1 MANHLDQL
9 RTMVADS
16 PIKWM
21 KLANIQP
28 EIIEQGHIRFRLPVK
43 GLHLNHV
50 NTVYAGSM
58 FAFAELCGGALFQ
71 ATYGF
76 DEFVP
81 IVKKAEIRYVKPAT
95 DDLTCE
101 LQLSEEEAKEHIA
114 PIRERGRG
122 DFILSIPL
130 LDVDG
135 VEVAIA
141 DINYYIL
148 SIPKE

>member
-9 RTMVADS
+9 RAMVADS
-16 PIKWM
+16 PIQWM

-28 EIIEQGHIRFRLPVK
+28 QVIEQGHVKFTLPVK

-58 FAFAELCGGALFQ
+58 FAFAELCGGAIFQ

-76 DEFVP
+76 DTWVP
-81 IVKKAEIRYVKPAT
+81 IVKKAGIRYVKPAT

-101 LQLSEEEAKEHIA
+101 LKISEEEAKERIA
-114 PIRERGRG
+114 PIEERGRG

-130 LDVDG
+130 LDKAG
-135 VEVAIA
+135 EEVAIA
-141 DINYYIL
+141 EINYYI
-148 SIPKE
+148 IPIPTE